1 VPGVELSGHEE
12 REFEDG
18 EHKAWPMRA
27 VAEPLEAAGAN
38 RVVTLDVRAG
48 SGNLNNP
55 DKWKFCLNA
64 A

>member
-1 VPGVELSGHEE
+1 MTQPVFATEGYVIRCGLIMIFTETPMP
-12 REFEDG
+12 
-18 EHKAWPMRA
+18 KAIKITCVDITPAR
-27 VAEPLEAAGAN
+27 GF
-38 RVVTLDVRAG
+38 RAG